1 MGRDRD
7 KEALE
12 AFMAYYRSCASSLKK
27 HKKELNRRL
36 AKDPNPLIRT
46 FRSDLADLN
55 DGGKNLR
62 GVLVELGYRLGGGK
76 DPEHAM
82 DLALAFEMFQT
93 AVLVHDDIIDNADMR
108 RGKMTIQNRYEDRL
122 EVRDIR
128 ILSAQETEPALAK
141 SAALCAGDLGLFYS
155 NLILAEAY
163 ADDPKANAIIAEFDR
178 VAIDTIRGELLDV
191 VLPYELQDSS
201 YTEEERAKLL
211 EKSVADIYHL
221 KTSRYSVVGPLHL
234 GLMLAGA
241 DDFLIRRTDSFAD
254 DIGIAYQIM
263 DDILGIYADEYVL
276 GKDVGSDISE
286 YKQTI
291 LYMYV
296 KNYAPEYVERLEKH
310 YGSPN
315 VTEADVEKV
324 QDIFRESGALDY
336 ARDSMNSCFQR
347 AERKI
352 SRLKVPDEDKMLLS
366 GFIGYCR
373 GRRK

>member
-201 YTEEERAKLL
+201 YTDEQRAELL

-241 DDFLIRRTDSFAD
+241 DDALIRSTDSFAD

-296 KNYAPEYVERLEKH
+296 KNHAPEYVERLEKH

-315 VTEADVEKV
+315 VTEQDVEKV

-336 ARDSMNSCFQR
+336 ARDSMNSCFAR

-352 SRLKVPDEDKMLLS
+352 SRLKVPDEDKMLLR